1 MKTLMELVVAGNT
14 TEAAGQVEKLLS
26 AGFNPETM
34 VKEALIPAMDEVGAL
49 VQKGEYHIPDMLVAA
64 KAMNACMSLLKP
76 ALAGGALKPTGK
88 IVIGTVQGDLHDIGK
103 NLVVTIMNGAGLAV
117 IDLGNDV
124 SPDRFVEAI
133 RQEEPDFVGLS
144 ALLTT
149 TMLSMKD
156 TIDAIGQAG
165 LRGRVKVMI
174 GGAPVTQE
182 FADQIGADFYAQ
194 DVTAGREYTRRIHI
208 MQSERKSSTL

>member
-1 MKTLMELVVAGNT
+1 MKRLMELVVAGNT
-14 TEAAGQVEKLLS
+14 TAAVGQVEQLLS
-26 AGFNPETM
+26 AGLNPEVM
-34 VKEALIPAMDEVGAL
+34 VTGALIPAMDEVGARL
-49 VQKGEYHIPDMLVAA
+49 QSGEYHIPDMLVAA
-64 KAMNACMSLLKP
+64 KAMNACMALLKP
-76 ALAGGALKPTGK
+76 ALSGGAFKPSGK
-88 IVIGTVQGDLHDIGK
+88 MVIGTVQGDLHDIGK
-103 NLVVTIMNGAGLAV
+103 NLVVTIMNGSGLTV

-165 LRGRVKVMI
+165 LRGRVKVII

-182 FADQIGADFYAQ
+182 FSDKIGADFYAQ
-194 DVTAGREYTRRIHI
+194 DATAGREYTRRV
-208 MQSERKSSTL
+208 LAG